1 MTMEYK
7 PCIPVG
13 SRSPSVELLHSLN
26 LTLFEEDKN
35 EVCRSISPLSLQTS
49 NFRSYKQSACLLL
62 QFYLIVSLQRL

>member
-26 LTLFEEDKN
+26 LMLFEEHKN
-35 EVCRSISPLSLQTS
+35 EVYRSIFPLSLQAS
-49 NFRSYKQSACLLL
+49 NFRSYKQSTCLLL
-62 QFYLIVSLQRL
+62 LFYFIVSLL

>member
-26 LTLFEEDKN
+26 LMLFEEDEN
-35 EVCRSISPLSLQTS
+35 EVYRSISPLSLQTS

-62 QFYLIVSLQRL
+62 HFYLIVSL